1 MMNPEHQQDKKKNPP
16 DFSMLMVRLEKQIM
30 DQKDPSKTGRV
41 LKDECIWK
49 ALNTEQQLKWS
60 NLAQMA
66 GEVETAC
73 QVLTHIHQSSPH
85 TVEAWQNYFLLLSVL
100 DRKKDLARVLAL
112 SRKYLDEKIYQQ
124 WVKTVSDTH
133 RSDSEQDIRAASQP
147 FETLRNR
154 QILLGRYLELFSG
167 REDCFARQWVD
178 KKENK
183 QGYVPVRRP
192 IEHQDLEEHF
202 KGVKTYGMYL
212 LKCDG
217 SIKTAV
223 MDVDLVKDFRGK
235 RLTCDE
241 KNRINRECHYFIE
254 RITELS
260 EQGGLRPL
268 IEFSGG
274 KGYHFW
280 YFFSKQVEP
289 VRVRAVLETIK
300 KTVAG
305 DLSTFNMEVFP
316 KQDHLSG
323 KGLGNLVKLPLGVH
337 RLSGKRSYFARC
349 HNRSVEAQLDFLA
362 NVRLSDPEK
371 FRAVENDRGQKT
383 VFIHPRWEKWAES
396 FPELFFLECKCP
408 PLSQIMATCR
418 NAKTLTIR
426 EEKIIFQTIGFL
438 PRAKTLIHHLLSSL
452 SEYNPHL
459 VDYRLSRVRGTPLGC
474 KRIHNLLGYAGDW
487 CRLDVPAGYQHPLL
501 HLDDWNAVSG
511 KKSEKVENLSS
522 ALENL
527 KSAII
532 QAQRFMK

>member
-1 MMNPEHQQDKKKNPP
+1 MNPEHGQDKKKNPP
-16 DFSMLMVRLEKQIM
+16 DFSMLLAGLEKQIM
-30 DQKDPSKTGRV
+30 DQKDPFKIARI
-41 LKDECIWK
+41 LKDERIWR
-49 ALNTEQQLKWS
+49 ALTTRQQLKWS

-73 QVLTHIHQSSPH
+73 RVLTHIHQFSPN
-85 TVEAWQNYFLLLSVL
+85 TVEAWKDHFLLLSVL
-100 DRKKDLARVLAL
+100 DNKKELARVLAL
-112 SRKYLDEKIYQQ
+112 SRKYLDEKIYLQ
-124 WVKTVSDTH
+124 WVKKISDTSFPDLDRDLH
-133 RSDSEQDIRAASQP
+133 AASRP

-154 QILLGRYLELFSG
+154 QVLLGRYLELFSG

-178 KKENK
+178 KKQNK

-192 IEHQDLEEHF
+192 MEHQDLEEHF

-212 LKCDG
+212 IKCDG
-217 SIKTAV
+217 GIKTAV
-223 MDVDLVKDFRGK
+223 MDVDLVKDFRAK
-235 RLTCDE
+235 RLTSDE
-241 KNRINRECHYFIE
+241 KNRIKREYHYFIE

-260 EQGGLRPL
+260 EQAGLRPL

-280 YFFSKQVEP
+280 YFFSKPVEP
-289 VRVRAVLETIK
+289 VRIRSVLEHIK
-300 KTVAG
+300 RMVAS
-305 DLSTFNMEVFP
+305 DLSTFNLEVFP

-337 RLSGKRSYFARC
+337 RLSGKQSYFIRC

-362 NVRLSDPEK
+362 NIHLSDPEHLK
-371 FRAVENDRGQKT
+371 AVENDRGQKT

-396 FPELFFLECKCP
+396 FPELFSLERKCP

-426 EEKIIFQTIGFL
+426 EEKILFQTIGFL
-438 PRAKTLIHHLLSSL
+438 PGAKTLLHHLLSSL

-459 VDYRLSRVRGTPLGC
+459 VDYRLSRVRGTPMGC
-474 KRIHNLLGYAGDW
+474 KRIHSLLNYTGDW
-487 CRLDVPAGYQHPLL
+487 CQLNVSGSYQHPLL
-501 HLDDWNAVSG
+501 HLEEWIEVSG
-511 KKSEKVENLSS
+511 QKSEKVENLSS

-527 KSAII
+527 KSAIV
-532 QAQRFMK
+532 QTQRFMK